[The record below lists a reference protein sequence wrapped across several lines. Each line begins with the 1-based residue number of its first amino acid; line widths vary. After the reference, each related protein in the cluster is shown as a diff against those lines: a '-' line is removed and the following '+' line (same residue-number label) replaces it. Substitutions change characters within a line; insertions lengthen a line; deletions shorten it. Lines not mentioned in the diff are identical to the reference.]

1 MASKKPDVRLNAL
14 EREIGLDKAIALYER
29 SIAQGS
35 DENNAFER
43 LATIY
48 RGRNQIADEVRVSKK
63 AVAFYEHAV
72 FVERLESRLPIL
84 NQFTKRVRAAESILS
99 SQQAKE

>member
-1 MASKKPDVRLNAL
+1 MASKSPDVRLNAL

-29 SIAQGS
+29 SISQDS
-35 DENNAFER
+35 DENDAFER

-48 RGRNQIADEVRVSKK
+48 RGRNQIADEIRVSKK

-72 FVERLESRLPIL
+72 FVEHLESRLPIL

-99 SQQAKE
+99 SQRAKE